1 MKILR
6 LSLFNLKK
14 NKKEAM
20 AIAFLTLVTT
30 LMLCIFIANNSK
42 SSNVFDESYAASGSV
57 SDLIIFEE
65 AGYRDTYSKIL
76 ENEYNPQNLREIKT
90 LFVPSADVIE
100 YDGNAIS
107 YNMLFVTEKTERKL
121 ENFTKR
127 DCLNEEEISNIAHP
141 IWLPQCFEIN
151 NGYKLKD
158 KFSVLKA
165 GKEYPFE
172 VVGFYE
178 TGLAANDGYGYK
190 AIISDEDYELFVQI
204 FNSMMASE
212 YRGLAFDYE
221 NDFPYNEY
229 LEKCEEKSGENVKNN
244 SYLFSKSREKNS
256 ETQFVDI
263 FLLLIVFI
271 SIVTMIAAM
280 FMIRH
285 KISNDLEDQMQQIGV
300 LEALGYKSG
309 EISLSYLFE
318 YIISGGIGAVLGVL
332 TAIILTPA
340 QNGVIRS
347 MMGRDIEGRPEILKL
362 IIVAIVVVIIVT
374 LFALI
379 KARSV
384 KKYPPVIAFR
394 KGIKTHNFKKNVLP
408 LEKAKGNINF
418 RLAMKGLM
426 QEMKGSI
433 GIAICIITTGTA
445 LLFGLMTFGFFKNGT
460 EGLMSMMG
468 IDVEPVVVVLANGVD
483 PYETAAKMQED
494 PEVEK
499 AIVSYDFK
507 KLTVS
512 GSDDAGSLVIY
523 DNFKD
528 AKQFSPFEG
537 RFPEHDNEVAIAVKR
552 ADYEQRAIGDS
563 LILEHN
569 GIKRSYIITG
579 TVSSLYNGGSAIYM
593 TSEAF
598 RRIDINARP
607 NVVNVYL
614 KDGTDPEK
622 YEKQLLETYGGSAKD
637 KANTGVAEG
646 SSEENISA
654 TTVNGTL
661 EEKRSAKAEEKI
673 ATLLSQYG
681 VTSVDYAVR
690 IGDKLITGNSRNF
703 IIKEVRS
710 WRGMI
715 KSQME
720 PIADATR
727 AGTLGAAV
735 LVIFIVFMI
744 LIIISASNVK
754 RQRKNLGIM
763 KSLGYSSKDLRRQ
776 MALKV
781 MPVMIV
787 SMVIASIVAIYVN
800 KVFWSVMFATI
811 ATTDIILIIC
821 VDIAMIVLAYIMTY
835 IGAGKIKK
843 ISVTELMTE

>member
-42 SSNVFDESYAASGSV
+42 SSKVFDESFADSGSV
-57 SDLIIFEE
+57 SEMVIFEE
-65 AGYRDTYSKIL
+65 GEYRDVYSKIL
-76 ENEYNPQNLREIKT
+76 TDEYNPQNLKEIKT

-127 DCLNEEEISNIAHP
+127 DCLDEEEISNVAHP

-151 NGYKLKD
+151 TGYKLRD
-158 KFSVLKA
+158 KFTVLKA

-190 AIISDEDYELFVQI
+190 VIISDEDYELFVQL
-204 FNSMMASE
+204 FNGMMASE

-221 NDFPYNEY
+221 KDFPFNEY

-271 SIVTMIAAM
+271 SIVTMISAM

-285 KISNDLEDQMQQIGV
+285 KISNDIEDQMQQIGV

-318 YIISGGIGAVLGVL
+318 YVISGGIGAVLGVL
-332 TAIILTPA
+332 TAILLTPA

-362 IIVAIVVVIIVT
+362 IIVAIAVVIIVT

-394 KGIKTHNFKKNVLP
+394 KGIKTHNFRKNVLP

-426 QEMKGSI
+426 QEMKGNI

-483 PYETAAKMQED
+483 PYETAAKIQED

-499 AIVSYDFK
+499 ALVSYDFK

-523 DNFKD
+523 DDFKD
-528 AKQFSPFEG
+528 AKQFAPFEG

-563 LILEHN
+563 LVLEHN

-593 TSEAF
+593 TSEGY

-614 KDGTDPEK
+614 KDGVDPEK
-622 YEKQLLETYGGSAKD
+622 YEKKLSENYGGSAKD
-637 KANTGVAEG
+637 KVNAGAED
-646 SSEENISA
+646 
-654 TTVNGTL
+654 GTL
-661 EEKRSAKAEEKI
+661 EEKICAKAEEKI
-673 ATLLSQYG
+673 ATLLTQYG

-703 IIKEVRS
+703 VIKEIRS

-744 LIIISASNVK
+744 LVIISASSVK

-787 SMVIASIVAIYVN
+787 SMVIASVVAIYVN

-811 ATTDIILIIC
+811 ATTDIVLIIG

>member
-14 NKKEAM
+14 NKKEAL

-30 LMLCIFIANNSK
+30 LMLGIFIANNSK
-42 SSNVFDESYAASGSV
+42 SSKVFDESFTVSGSV
-57 SDLIIFEE
+57 SELIIFEE
-65 AGYRDTYSKIL
+65 SGYRDTYLKIL
-76 ENEYNPQNLREIKT
+76 EDEYNPQNLKEIKT
-90 LFVPSADVIE
+90 LFVPSTDVIE

-107 YNMLFVTEKTERKL
+107 YNMLFITEKNERKL
-121 ENFTKR
+121 EKFTKR
-127 DCLNEEEISNIAHP
+127 NCLTDEEISNVAHP
-141 IWLPQCFEIN
+141 IWLPQFFEIN
-151 NGYKLKD
+151 TGYKLKD
-158 KFSVLKA
+158 KFTVLKS

-190 AIISDEDYELFVQI
+190 AIISEEDYELFTQL
-204 FNSMMASE
+204 FTGLMASE
-212 YRGLAFDYE
+212 YRGLAFDYGDNE
-221 NDFPYNEY
+221 KDFPYNEY
-229 LEKCEEKSGENVKNN
+229 LEKCEEKSGENAKNI
-244 SYLFSKSREKNS
+244 SYFFSKSREKKA
-256 ETQFVDI
+256 ETQYVDL
-263 FLLLIVFI
+263 FLLLTVFI

-285 KISNDLEDQMQQIGV
+285 KISNDIEDQMQQIGV
-300 LEALGYKSG
+300 LEALGYRSG
-309 EISLSYLFE
+309 EISISYLLE
-318 YIISGGIGAVLGVL
+318 YVISGGIGAILGVL
-332 TAIILTPA
+332 TAILLTPA

-362 IIVAIVVVIIVT
+362 IIVAIAVVIIVT
-374 LFALI
+374 VFALI
-379 KARSV
+379 KARSI

-408 LEKAKGNINF
+408 LEKSKGNINF

-426 QEMKGSI
+426 QEMKGNI
-433 GIAICIITTGTA
+433 GIAICIIATGIA
-445 LLFGLMTFGFFKNGT
+445 LLFALMTFGFFKNGT
-460 EGLMSMMG
+460 DGLMSMMG
-468 IDVEPVVVVLANGVD
+468 IDVEPVVVLLANGVD
-483 PYETAAKMQED
+483 PYETAAGIQEN

-499 AIVSYDFK
+499 ALVSYDFK

-523 DNFKD
+523 DDFKD
-528 AKQFSPFEG
+528 AEQFTPFEG

-552 ADYEQRAIGDS
+552 ADYEGRAIGDS
-563 LILEHN
+563 LTLEHN
-569 GIKRSYIITG
+569 GIKKSYIITG

-593 TSEAF
+593 TSEAY

-607 NVVNVYL
+607 NVVNIYL
-614 KDGTDPEK
+614 KDGVDPEK
-622 YEKQLLETYGGSAKD
+622 YEKTLSENYGGSAKD
-637 KANTGVAEG
+637 K
-646 SSEENISA
+646 
-654 TTVNGTL
+654 VNAGAADGTL
-661 EEKRSAKAEEKI
+661 EEKISAKAEEKI
-673 ATLLSQYG
+673 ATLLTQYG

-690 IGDKLITGNSRNF
+690 IGDRLITGNSRNF

-787 SMVIASIVAIYVN
+787 SMIIASVAAIYVN

-811 ATTDIILIIC
+811 ATTDIVLIIG
-821 VDIAMIVLAYIMTY
+821 VDIAMIILAYIMTY